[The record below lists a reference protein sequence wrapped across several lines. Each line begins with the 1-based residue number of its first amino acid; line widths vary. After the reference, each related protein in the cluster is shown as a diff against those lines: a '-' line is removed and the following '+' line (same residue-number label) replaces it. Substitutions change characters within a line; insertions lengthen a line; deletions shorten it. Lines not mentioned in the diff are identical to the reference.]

1 VLGEL
6 VVGFDTFA
14 GDADLGAAVAN
25 PAAEVNPVVGL
36 VGVQFAGF
44 AAAGSA
50 SGLKPLGWPS
60 PAV

>member
-14 GDADLGAAVAN
+14 GDADLGAAGAN

-44 AAAGSA
+44 ATAGSA

-60 PAV
+60 PAA